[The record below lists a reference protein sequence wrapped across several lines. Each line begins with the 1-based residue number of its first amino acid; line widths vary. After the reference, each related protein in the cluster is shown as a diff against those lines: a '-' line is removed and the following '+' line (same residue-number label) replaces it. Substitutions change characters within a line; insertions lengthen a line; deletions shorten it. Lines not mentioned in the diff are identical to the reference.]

1 MAGAMTTDWLAE
13 AARLDATDPLA
24 RLRGDFHLNE
34 GEVYLD
40 GNSLGALPR
49 VVAEALNIAVA
60 QQWGQRQIR
69 SWNEGWIELPQRTGD
84 QIAPLL
90 GANSGEVI
98 CADSVSVN
106 LFKLAAAS
114 LTAQPQRTSIVSVK
128 DMFPTDLYIA
138 QGIARLLG
146 EAKCH
151 LKLIDIKDLDQLD
164 DQTNLVILSQVNF
177 RSGEAYDVGNLTRI
191 IHDAGAKVVW
201 DVSHSAGVL
210 PIDVKQHD
218 VDFVVGCG
226 YKFLNGGPGAP
237 AFMYVRPDLLTTLQ
251 QPLSGWMGHSDPF
264 AFKSQYQPAEGRDR
278 LLAGTPNILSLTA
291 LHSALT
297 LFESLQLADV
307 FSKAQQ
313 LASWFVEILDHH
325 PALNSCQVLK
335 PPSRGAQVSFS
346 HDHAFAITQV
356 LIERGIICDFR
367 EPNLARF
374 GFAPLYVSFA
384 DVAHAALTLAEVMAN
399 ASYLEDK
406 YQVIQKVT

>member
-1 MAGAMTTDWLAE
+1 MNRDWLAE
-13 AARLDATDPLA
+13 ALRLDKADPL
-24 RLRGDFHLNE
+24 RELREAFHLNE

-49 VVAEALNIAVA
+49 VVADELNTAVA

-90 GANSGEVI
+90 GANAGEVI

-106 LFKLAAAS
+106 LFKLTAAS
-114 LTAQPQRTSIVSVK
+114 LWANPERTTIVSVK

-138 QGIARLLG
+138 QGIAGLLG
-146 EAKCH
+146 EAKCQ
-151 LKLIDIKDLDQLD
+151 LKLIHIDELDQLD
-164 DQTNLVILSQVNF
+164 SQTNLVILSQVNF
-177 RSGEAYDVGNLTRI
+177 RSGEAYDVGKLTRA
-191 IHDAGAKVVW
+191 IHEAGAKVVW

-210 PIDVKQHD
+210 PINVKQHE

-237 AFMYVRPDLLTTLQ
+237 AFMYVRPQLLETLQ

-264 AFKSQYQPAEGRDR
+264 AFETQYRPAQGRDR

-297 LFESLQLADV
+297 IYQDLNLRDV
-307 FSKAQQ
+307 FTKAQQ
-313 LASWFVEILDHH
+313 LASWFVEILDNH
-325 PALNSCQVLK
+325 PALKECQALK
-335 PPSRGAQVSFS
+335 PPARGAQVSFQ

-374 GFAPLYVSFA
+374 GFAPLYVSFS
-384 DVAHAALTLAEVMAN
+384 DVTQAALTLAEVLVDG
-399 ASYLEDK
+399 SYLQK
-406 YQVIQKVT
+406 QYQISQKVT

>member
-1 MAGAMTTDWLAE
+1 MNRDWLAE
-13 AARLDATDPLA
+13 ALRLDETDPLRA
-24 RLRGDFHLNE
+24 SREAFHLNE

-49 VVAEALNIAVA
+49 VVADELNTAVA

-90 GANSGEVI
+90 GANAGEVI

-106 LFKLAAAS
+106 LFKLATAS
-114 LTAQPQRTSIVSVK
+114 LWANPERTTIVSVK

-138 QGIARLLG
+138 QGIAGLLG
-146 EAKCH
+146 EAKCQ
-151 LKLIDIKDLDQLD
+151 LKLINIDELDQLD
-164 DQTNLVILSQVNF
+164 NQTNLVILSQVNF
-177 RSGEAYDVGNLTRI
+177 RSGEAYDVGKLTRV
-191 IHDAGAKVVW
+191 IHEAGAKVVW

-210 PIDVKQHD
+210 PINVKQHE

-237 AFMYVRPDLLTTLQ
+237 AFMYVRPELLETLQ

-264 AFKSQYQPAEGRDR
+264 AFETQYRPAQGRDR

-297 LFESLQLADV
+297 LYQDLDLRDV

-313 LASWFVEILDHH
+313 LASWFVEILDSH
-325 PALNSCQVLK
+325 PALKECQALK
-335 PPSRGAQVSFS
+335 PPARGAQVSFQ

-374 GFAPLYVSFA
+374 GFAPLYVSFT
-384 DVAHAALTLAEVMAN
+384 DVTQAALTLAEVLVDG
-399 ASYLEDK
+399 SYLQK
-406 YQVIQKVT
+406 QYQISQKVT